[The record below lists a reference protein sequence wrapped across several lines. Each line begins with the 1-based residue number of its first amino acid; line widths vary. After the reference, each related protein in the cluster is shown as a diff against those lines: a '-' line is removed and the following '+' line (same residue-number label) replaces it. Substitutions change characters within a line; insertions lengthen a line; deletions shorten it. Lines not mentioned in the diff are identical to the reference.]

1 MHQYKGTH
9 TCMCIRTMYSTV
21 MHMYI
26 LPSSAQAQSGSSGE
40 GHNDE
45 PQEPVVQSEE
55 PEQ

>member
-1 MHQYKGTH
+1 
-9 TCMCIRTMYSTV
+9 MYYLWV
-21 MHMYI
+21 
-26 LPSSAQAQSGSSGE
+26 SSPVQPHSGSSGE